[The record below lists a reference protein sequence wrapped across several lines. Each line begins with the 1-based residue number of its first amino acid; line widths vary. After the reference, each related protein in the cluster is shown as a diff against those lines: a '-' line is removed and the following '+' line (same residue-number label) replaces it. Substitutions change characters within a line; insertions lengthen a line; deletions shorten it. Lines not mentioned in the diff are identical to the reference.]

1 MLDVVLLNSLI
12 KDQAASIALCKHN
25 VKCYFCHAH
34 QSIPESVWVVKFEWS
49 IDTQSNVT
57 DSSST

>member
-49 IDTQSNVT
+49 IDNQM
-57 DSSST
+57 